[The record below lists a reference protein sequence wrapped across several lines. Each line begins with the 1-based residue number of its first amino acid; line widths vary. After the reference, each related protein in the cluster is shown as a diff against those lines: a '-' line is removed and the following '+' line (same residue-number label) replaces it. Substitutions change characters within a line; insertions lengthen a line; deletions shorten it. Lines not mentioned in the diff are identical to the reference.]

1 MMPKRIKI
9 KGEPHLY
16 KDAQS
21 KAVISTDKAAIE
33 KYQRARQHRETQIT
47 EINSLKAE
55 IQEVKDLLLKLLEER
70 KD

>member
-1 MMPKRIKI
+1 MRYRV
-9 KGEPHLY
+9 KGQPHLY
-16 KDAQS
+16 KDSHS
-21 KAVISTDKAAIE
+21 KAVISTDHTAVE
-33 KYQRARQHRETQIT
+33 KYKIAREQKKAQSA